1 MMSAMPQDTEM
12 WILQGRE
19 KDDLEGTE
27 AWRGPRRS
35 QEVGAAQG
43 VGRG

>member
-1 MMSAMPQDTEM
+1 MSAMPQDIEM
-12 WILQGRE
+12 WILQGTE
-19 KDDLEGTE
+19 TNDLEGTE